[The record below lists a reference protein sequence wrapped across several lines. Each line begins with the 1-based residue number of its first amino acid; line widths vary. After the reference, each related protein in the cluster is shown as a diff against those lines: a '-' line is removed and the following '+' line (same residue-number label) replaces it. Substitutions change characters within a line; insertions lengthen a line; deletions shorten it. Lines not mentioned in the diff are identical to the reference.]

1 MIAVSSLAVYFVRFL
16 FSTPVKSQSS
26 LAGGLKRQP
35 DEFVEFVSY
44 QGEVAY
50 NGDYKAALISG

>member
-35 DEFVEFVSY
+35 DEFVSY

-50 NGDYKAALISG
+50 NGDYRAALISG